1 MLKSLA
7 IFFANLGKFWQE
19 NYNYRLLRFTL
30 TLMLFQIITLIWF
43 YPRLPP
49 QVPLFFSRP
58 WGSQWLASPSS
69 LFFLPAYTL
78 LTFLLNY
85 SLALY
90 YHQKK
95 PFLAK
100 LLVTSVPI
108 LAVFSTIAVLKII
121 NLVL

>member
-58 WGSQWLASPSS
+58 WGSQLLASSSS

>member
-1 MLKSLA
+1 MFKSLA

-30 TLMLFQIITLIWF
+30 ALLFFQIIALIWF
-43 YPRLPP
+43 YPKLPP

-58 WGSQWLASPSS
+58 WGSQWLTSTSA

-78 LTFLLNY
+78 LVFIFNY

-90 YHQKK
+90 YHLKK

-100 LLVTSVPI
+100 LLVTSVPL
-108 LAVFSTIAVLKII
+108 LAIFSTIAVFRII